1 MRDDHRLL
9 RDAVAAAVGGVALFV
24 AGAPWSL
31 AGHTIRLTVP
41 LALAVIV
48 VMLAAAKQGGLRA
61 WAEREVHLPPRAIA
75 AGAVC
80 VALFLLRI
88 AAAQYQSLQVNAW
101 DFSIYFDRPLE
112 RTTHGQLLWSPELG
126 SATLAAHADWVVLLF
141 VPLYAL
147 HPSPWW
153 LVAAHA
159 LVLAGG
165 CVAGFHALRRI
176 CGDDPAALALTGG
189 FLFSR
194 YTAKAAQYVFHHEI
208 FYPLA
213 LFLVVYAALARRRW
227 LLLVACLLVLAIK
240 QDAFIPLA
248 GVALALLVMRRAGA
262 AVAVLALAVGG
273 FAFDYFWAMPH
284 FATTSQPWYAWYWSD
299 FGPTPLRAG
308 AGIATHPLLAAFKL
322 AISGVPRLLA
332 TLLLL
337 PLAGPEWL
345 LAATPGLVI
354 YGVAALP
361 QLRDFDLYYSLPLLP
376 LLYCAAASGAARL
389 AAVAARRWAVSER
402 AALRTLAMAA
412 FLAST
417 FTGAGYVIPASRVEA
432 GRVAPLLGKLPAGT
446 VVRVQS
452 SLYPHAGYGLNR
464 RPLDQERVSAGE
476 GCLLLA
482 DAPAYPLSPSRLALL
497 RSRLMA
503 DGRPVIRDG
512 RLELFLPSASR

>member
-1 MRDDHRLL
+1 MPDNERLL
-9 RDAVAAAVGGVALFV
+9 RYTLAAAVGGVALFV

-31 AGHTIRLTVP
+31 AGHNIRLTVP
-41 LALAVIV
+41 LAVAVIV
-48 VMLAAAKQGGLRA
+48 VMLAAARDGGLRA
-61 WAEREVHLPPRAIA
+61 WAEAEVHLPPWAIA
-75 AGAVC
+75 AGALC
-80 VALFLLRI
+80 VSLFLLRI
-88 AAAQYQSLQVNAW
+88 AAAQYQSLHVNAW
-101 DFSIYFDRPLE
+101 DFSVYFDRPLE
-112 RTTHGQLLWSPELG
+112 RTTHGQLLWSAELR

-153 LVAAHA
+153 LIAGHA
-159 LVLAGG
+159 LALALG
-165 CVAGFHALRRI
+165 CVAAFYALRRI
-176 CGDDPAALALTGG
+176 CDDDLAALALTGG

-248 GVALALLVMRRAGA
+248 GVALALFAMRRIRIA
-262 AVAVLALAVGG
+262 AVVLSLAAGG

-284 FATTSQPWYAWYWSD
+284 FAATSQPWYAWYWSD

-308 AGIATHPLLAAFKL
+308 AGMATHPLLTATRVAA
-322 AISGVPRLLA
+322 SGVPRLLG

-345 LAATPGLVI
+345 LAAAPGLVI

-376 LLYCAAASGAARL
+376 LLYCGAGSGAVRL
-389 AAVAARRWAVSER
+389 AAAAARRWPVSKR
-402 AALRTLAMAA
+402 AALRTLALAA
-412 FLAST
+412 FLASA

-432 GRVAPLLGKLPAGT
+432 GEVAALLAQLPAGT
-446 VVRVQS
+446 VVRIQS
-452 SLYPHAGYGLNR
+452 SLYPHAGYALER
-464 RPLDQERVSAGE
+464 RPLDQQRVAAGE
-476 GCLLLA
+476 GCLLLE

-503 DGRPVIRDG
+503 DRRGVIRDG
-512 RLELFLPSASR
+512 RLELFLPSAGH